1 MALLLP
7 FLPVVEMSKSRKVS
21 LSLDATLVSNLD
33 YLSARLSVSRSAL
46 VTQLLL
52 DGVAH
57 MRRLV
62 EVIPPNP
69 TPADLV
75 RMRGESVEEVRAR
88 IQQLQALEN
97 DLFSE

>member
-1 MALLLP
+1 
-7 FLPVVEMSKSRKVS
+7 MSKSRKVS
-21 LSLDATLVSNLD
+21 LSLDATLVANLD
-33 YLSARLSVSRSAL
+33 YLSARMSVSRSAL

-88 IQQLQALEN
+88 IQNLQALEN

>member
-1 MALLLP
+1 
-7 FLPVVEMSKSRKVS
+7 MSKSRKVS

-33 YLSARLSVSRSAL
+33 YLSARMSVSRSAL

-75 RMRGESVEEVRAR
+75 RMRGESIEEVRAR
-88 IQQLQALEN
+88 IGSLKSLEN

>member
-1 MALLLP
+1 MA
-7 FLPVVEMSKSRKVS
+7 
-21 LSLDATLVSNLD
+21 NLD
-33 YLSARLSVSRSAL
+33 YLSSRMSVSRSAL

-75 RMRGESVEEVRAR
+75 RMRGESIEEVRAR
-88 IQQLQALEN
+88 IESLKSLEN

>member
-1 MALLLP
+1 
-7 FLPVVEMSKSRKVS
+7 MSKSRKVS

-33 YLSARLSVSRSAL
+33 YLSARMSVSRSAL

>member
-1 MALLLP
+1 MLLS
-7 FLPVVEMSKSRKVS
+7 FLPVAEMSKSRKVS
-21 LSLDATLVSNLD
+21 LSLDANLVANLD
-33 YLSARLSVSRSAL
+33 YLSSRMSVSRSAL

-69 TPADLV
+69 TPADLI
-75 RMRGESVEEVRAR
+75 RMRGESIEEVRAR
-88 IQQLQALEN
+88 IESLKSLEN

>member
-1 MALLLP
+1 
-7 FLPVVEMSKSRKVS
+7 MSKSRKVS
-21 LSLDATLVSNLD
+21 LSLDANLVANLD
-33 YLSARLSVSRSAL
+33 YLSSRMSVSRSAL

-75 RMRGESVEEVRAR
+75 RMRGESIGEVRAR
-88 IQQLQALEN
+88 IESLKSLEN

>member
-1 MALLLP
+1 
-7 FLPVVEMSKSRKVS
+7 MSKSRKVS
-21 LSLDATLVSNLD
+21 LSLDANLVANLD
-33 YLSARLSVSRSAL
+33 YLSSRMSVSRSAL

-52 DGVAH
+52 DGVTH

-75 RMRGESVEEVRAR
+75 RMRGESIEEVRAR
-88 IQQLQALEN
+88 IESLKSLEN

>member
-1 MALLLP
+1 
-7 FLPVVEMSKSRKVS
+7 MSKIRKVS
-21 LSLDATLVSNLD
+21 LSLDANLVANLD
-33 YLSARLSVSRSAL
+33 YLSSRMSVSRSAL
-46 VTQLLL
+46 VTELLL

-75 RMRGESVEEVRAR
+75 RMRGQSIEEVRAR
-88 IQQLQALEN
+88 IESLKSLEN

>member
-1 MALLLP
+1 
-7 FLPVVEMSKSRKVS
+7 MSKSRKVS
-21 LSLDATLVSNLD
+21 LSLDANLVANLD
-33 YLSARLSVSRSAL
+33 YLSSRLSVSRSAL

-62 EVIPPNP
+62 QVIPPNP

-75 RMRGESVEEVRAR
+75 RMRGESIEEVRAR
-88 IQQLQALEN
+88 IESLKSLEN

>member
-1 MALLLP
+1 
-7 FLPVVEMSKSRKVS
+7 MSKSRKVS
-21 LSLDATLVSNLD
+21 LSLDANLVANLD
-33 YLSARLSVSRSAL
+33 YLSSRMSVSRSAL

-69 TPADLV
+69 TPADLI
-75 RMRGESVEEVRAR
+75 RMRGESIEEVRAR
-88 IQQLQALEN
+88 IESLKSLEN

>member
-1 MALLLP
+1 
-7 FLPVVEMSKSRKVS
+7 MSKSRKVS
-21 LSLDATLVSNLD
+21 LSLDANLVANLD
-33 YLSARLSVSRSAL
+33 YLSGRMSVSRSAL

-75 RMRGESVEEVRAR
+75 RMRGESIEEVRAR
-88 IQQLQALEN
+88 IESLKSLEN

>member
-1 MALLLP
+1 
-7 FLPVVEMSKSRKVS
+7 MSKVRKVS
-21 LSLDATLVSNLD
+21 LSLDAYLVDNLD
-33 YLSARLSVSRSAL
+33 YLSSRMSVSRSAL

-52 DGVAH
+52 GAVEH
-57 MRRLV
+57 MRRLA

-75 RMRGESVEEVRAR
+75 RMRGGSIEVIRAR
-88 IQQLQALEN
+88 IESLKSLEN

>member
-1 MALLLP
+1 
-7 FLPVVEMSKSRKVS
+7 MSKSRKVS
-21 LSLDATLVSNLD
+21 LSLDADLVANLD
-33 YLSARLSVSRSAL
+33 YLSSRMSVSRSAL

-75 RMRGESVEEVRAR
+75 RMRGDSIEEVRAR
-88 IQQLQALEN
+88 IESLKSLEN

>member
-1 MALLLP
+1 
-7 FLPVVEMSKSRKVS
+7 MSKSRKVS
-21 LSLDATLVSNLD
+21 LSMDANLVANLD
-33 YLSARLSVSRSAL
+33 YLSSRMSVSRSAL

-75 RMRGESVEEVRAR
+75 RMRGESIEEVRTR
-88 IQQLQALEN
+88 IESLKSLEN

>member
-1 MALLLP
+1 
-7 FLPVVEMSKSRKVS
+7 MSKSRKVS
-21 LSLDATLVSNLD
+21 LSLDANLVANLD
-33 YLSARLSVSRSAL
+33 YLSSRMSVSRSAL

-75 RMRGESVEEVRAR
+75 RMRGDSIEEVRAR
-88 IQQLQALEN
+88 IESLKSLEN

>member
-1 MALLLP
+1 
-7 FLPVVEMSKSRKVS
+7 MSKSRKVS
-21 LSLDATLVSNLD
+21 LSMDANLVANLD
-33 YLSARLSVSRSAL
+33 YLSSRMSVSRSAL

-75 RMRGESVEEVRAR
+75 RMRGESIEEVRAR
-88 IQQLQALEN
+88 IESLKSLEN

>member
-1 MALLLP
+1 MLLP
-7 FLPVVEMSKSRKVS
+7 ILPVVYMSKSRKVS
-21 LSLDATLVSNLD
+21 LSLDATLVANLD
-33 YLSARLSVSRSAL
+33 YLSARMSVSRSAL

-88 IQQLQALEN
+88 IQNLQALEN

>member
-1 MALLLP
+1 MFLS

-21 LSLDATLVSNLD
+21 LSLDAALVSNLD

-57 MRRLV
+57 MRRLI

-88 IQQLQALEN
+88 IQNLQALEN

>member
-1 MALLLP
+1 
-7 FLPVVEMSKSRKVS
+7 MSKSRKVS
-21 LSLDATLVSNLD
+21 LSLDANLVANLD
-33 YLSARLSVSRSAL
+33 YLSSRMSVSRSAL

-69 TPADLV
+69 TTADLV
-75 RMRGESVEEVRAR
+75 RMRGESIEEVRAR
-88 IQQLQALEN
+88 IESLKSLEN

>member
-1 MALLLP
+1 
-7 FLPVVEMSKSRKVS
+7 MSKSRKVS
-21 LSLDATLVSNLD
+21 LSLDANLVANLD
-33 YLSARLSVSRSAL
+33 YLSSRMSVSRSAL

-75 RMRGESVEEVRAR
+75 RMRGESIEEVRAR
-88 IQQLQALEN
+88 IESLKSLEN
-97 DLFSE
+97 GLFSE

>member
-1 MALLLP
+1 
-7 FLPVVEMSKSRKVS
+7 MSKSRKVS
-21 LSLDATLVSNLD
+21 LSLDANLVANLD
-33 YLSARLSVSRSAL
+33 YLSSRMSVSRSAL

-75 RMRGESVEEVRAR
+75 RMRGESIEEVRAR
-88 IQQLQALEN
+88 IESLKSLEN

>member
-1 MALLLP
+1 
-7 FLPVVEMSKSRKVS
+7 MSKSRKVS

-33 YLSARLSVSRSAL
+33 YLSARMSVSRSAL

-75 RMRGESVEEVRAR
+75 RMRGESIEEVRAR
-88 IQQLQALEN
+88 IESLKSLEN

>member
-1 MALLLP
+1 
-7 FLPVVEMSKSRKVS
+7 MSKSRKVS
-21 LSLDATLVSNLD
+21 LSLDANLVANLD
-33 YLSARLSVSRSAL
+33 YLSSRLSVSRSAL

-75 RMRGESVEEVRAR
+75 RMRGESIEEVRAR
-88 IQQLQALEN
+88 IESLKSLEN

>member
-1 MALLLP
+1 
-7 FLPVVEMSKSRKVS
+7 MSKSRKVS
-21 LSLDATLVSNLD
+21 LSLDANLVANLD
-33 YLSARLSVSRSAL
+33 YLSSRMSVSRSAL

-75 RMRGESVEEVRAR
+75 RMRGESIEEVRAR
-88 IQQLQALEN
+88 IESLKSLET